1 MSVQLATMADRGVRD
16 TSISSMAMYFAG
28 CQHKHIIEL
37 HEMRANVVAA
47 LNEAQMAFNY
57 MAINPDD
64 EMAAADSDFARDG
77 LQAIVYCYLA
87 KTNNIS
93 KLGELDNAY
102 DLWMYSTNGLKT
114 VRSKW
119 TETQI
124 VCIW

>member
-1 MSVQLATMADRGVRD
+1 
-16 TSISSMAMYFAG
+16 
-28 CQHKHIIEL
+28 
-37 HEMRANVVAA
+37 
-47 LNEAQMAFNY
+47 MAFNY

-77 LQAIVYCYLA
+77 LQAIVYRYLA
-87 KTNNIS
+87 KTNDIS